1 MQNKKTPLIII
12 VGPTAVGKTNISV
25 ELAKHIDGEIIS
37 ADSMQIYKYM
47 NIGTAKISKSEMDGI
62 NHYLI
67 DEVYPDENFSVS
79 DFQIRA
85 TEYINKI
92 LDKGKLPIV
101 VGGTGLYVN
110 SLVYD
115 LDFSQAISNWELR
128 DEYLKKAEKYG
139 NQYIYEELKNIDIES
154 ANRIHINDTKRII
167 RALEIYHETG
177 KPMSHFYKDFR
188 KENNIY
194 NIIFIGLTMD
204 RNKLYERINE
214 RVDIMI
220 ESGLIEEVK
229 SLLSMGYTE
238 DLVSMQGLGY
248 KEIIQYL
255 KGNYSLYEAI
265 EILKRDSRRYA
276 KRQLTWFRREKRI
289 NWVDVLAFED
299 RSQLIDYIVN
309 IVKEKL

>member
-1 MQNKKTPLIII
+1 MQNKKPPLIII

-128 DEYLKKAEKYG
+128 DEYLKK
-139 NQYIYEELKNIDIES
+139 LKNTAI
-154 ANRIHINDTKRII
+154 
-167 RALEIYHETG
+167 
-177 KPMSHFYKDFR
+177 
-188 KENNIY
+188 NIY
-194 NIIFIGLTMD
+194 TKN
-204 RNKLYERINE
+204 
-214 RVDIMI
+214 
-220 ESGLIEEVK
+220 
-229 SLLSMGYTE
+229 
-238 DLVSMQGLGY
+238 
-248 KEIIQYL
+248 
-255 KGNYSLYEAI
+255 
-265 EILKRDSRRYA
+265 
-276 KRQLTWFRREKRI
+276 
-289 NWVDVLAFED
+289 
-299 RSQLIDYIVN
+299 
-309 IVKEKL
+309 